1 MKSIIFIAVFIFI
14 TRQVTWSQSIHDLA
28 RTGTV
33 TLMEEHLEKFPSDL
47 NTISEQGMT
56 PFILASYRGNNAVA
70 KLLMD
75 KGADIGYCSPEGTAI
90 YGMIYKDNSELI
102 KYVLEKGYSPND
114 TCQFSQFGSP
124 LNFAMSLRRYSV
136 ISMLLKYG
144 AKTDNLNSQ
153 GQNLK
158 DLLLFYKDEQ
168 LTKLFE
174 AYEK

>member
-1 MKSIIFIAVFIFI
+1 MKSFILITVSIFI
-14 TRQVTWSQSIHDLA
+14 TRQITWSQSIHDLA

-33 TLMEEHLEKFPSDL
+33 TLMEEHLKKVPSDL

-56 PFILASYRGNNAVA
+56 AFILASYRGNNAVA

-90 YGMIYKDNSELI
+90 YGMIYKDNSALVE
-102 KYVLEKGYSPND
+102 YVLEKGYSPND
-114 TCQFSQFGSP
+114 TCQFSQFGTP
-124 LNFAMSLRRYSV
+124 LHFAMSLRRYGI
-136 ISMLLKYG
+136 ISLLLKYG
-144 AKTDNLNSQ
+144 AKKDIQNPQ
-153 GQNLK
+153 GQNIN

-174 AYEK
+174 SHDK

>member
-1 MKSIIFIAVFIFI
+1 MKSFILIAIFI
-14 TRQVTWSQSIHDLA
+14 TRQITWSQSIHDIA

-33 TLMEEHLEKFPSDL
+33 TLIEEHLKKVPSDL
-47 NTISEQGMT
+47 NSVSEQGMT

-90 YGMIYKDNSELI
+90 YGMIYKDNSALVE
-102 KYVLEKGYSPND
+102 YVLEKGYSPND
-114 TCQFSQFGSP
+114 TCQFSQFGTP
-124 LNFAMSLRRYSV
+124 LHFAMSLRRYGI
-136 ISMLLKYG
+136 ISLLLKYG
-144 AKTDNLNSQ
+144 AKKDIQNPQ
-153 GQNLK
+153 GQNIN

-174 AYEK
+174 SHDK

>member
-1 MKSIIFIAVFIFI
+1 MKSIVFIAVSIFI
-14 TRQVTWSQSIHDLA
+14 TRQITWSQTIHDLA

-33 TLMEEHLEKFPSDL
+33 TLMEEHLKKVPSDL

-56 PFILASYRGNNAVA
+56 AFILASYRGNNAVA

-114 TCQFSQFGSP
+114 TCQFSQFGTP
-124 LNFAMSLRRYSV
+124 LHFAMSLRRYGI
-136 ISMLLKYG
+136 ISLLLKYG
-144 AKTDNLNSQ
+144 AKKDIKNPQ
-153 GQNLK
+153 GQNIN

-174 AYEK
+174 SHDK

>member
-1 MKSIIFIAVFIFI
+1 MKSFILIAVSIFI
-14 TRQVTWSQSIHDLA
+14 TRQITWSQSIHDLA

-33 TLMEEHLEKFPSDL
+33 TLMEEHLKKVPSDL

-56 PFILASYRGNNAVA
+56 AFILASYRGNNAVA

-90 YGMIYKDNSELI
+90 YGMIYKDNSALVE
-102 KYVLEKGYSPND
+102 YVLEKGYSPND
-114 TCQFSQFGSP
+114 TCQFSQFGTP
-124 LNFAMSLRRYSV
+124 LHFAMSLRRYGI
-136 ISMLLKYG
+136 ISLLLKYG
-144 AKTDNLNSQ
+144 AKKDIQNPQ
-153 GQNLK
+153 GQNIN

-174 AYEK
+174 SHDK

>member
-1 MKSIIFIAVFIFI
+1 MKSIILIAVSIFV

-33 TLMEEHLEKFPSDL
+33 TLMEEHLKKVPSDL

-56 PFILASYRGNNAVA
+56 AFLLASYRGNNAVA

-75 KGADIGYCSPEGTAI
+75 KGANIGYCSPEGTAI

-114 TCQFSQFGSP
+114 TCQFSQFGTP
-124 LNFAMSLRRYSV
+124 LNFATSLRRYSI
-136 ISMLLKYG
+136 ISLLLDAG
-144 AKTDNLNSQ
+144 AKTDNLNAQ

-168 LTKLFE
+168 LTKLFKSH
-174 AYEK
+174 EK

>member
-1 MKSIIFIAVFIFI
+1 MKSFILIAVSIFI
-14 TRQVTWSQSIHDLA
+14 TRQITWSQSIHDLA

-33 TLMEEHLEKFPSDL
+33 TLMEEHLKKVPSDL

-56 PFILASYRGNNAVA
+56 AFILASYRGNNAVA

-114 TCQFSQFGSP
+114 TCQFSQFGTP
-124 LNFAMSLRRYSV
+124 LHFAMSLRRYGI
-136 ISMLLKYG
+136 ISLLLKYG
-144 AKTDNLNSQ
+144 AKKDIQNPQ
-153 GQNLK
+153 GQNIN

-174 AYEK
+174 SYEK

>member
-1 MKSIIFIAVFIFI
+1 MKSIILIAVSIFI

-33 TLMEEHLEKFPSDL
+33 TLMEEHLRKVPSDL

-56 PFILASYRGNNAVA
+56 AFLLASYRGNNAVA

-102 KYVLEKGYSPND
+102 KYVLEKGHSPND
-114 TCQFSQFGSP
+114 TCQFSQFGTP
-124 LNFAMSLRRYSV
+124 LNFAISLRRYGI
-136 ISMLLKYG
+136 ISLLLDAG
-144 AKTDNLNSQ
+144 ARTGNLNAQ
-153 GQNLK
+153 GQNLN
-158 DLLLFYKDEQ
+158 DLLLIYKDEQ

-174 AYEK
+174 SHEK

>member
-1 MKSIIFIAVFIFI
+1 MKSFILIAVSIFI
-14 TRQVTWSQSIHDLA
+14 TRQITWSQTIHDIA

-33 TLMEEHLEKFPSDL
+33 TLMEEHLKKVPSDL

-56 PFILASYRGNNAVA
+56 AFILASYRGNNAVA

-90 YGMIYKDNSELI
+90 YGMIYKDNSALVE
-102 KYVLEKGYSPND
+102 YVLEKGYSPND
-114 TCQFSQFGSP
+114 TCQFSQFGTP
-124 LNFAMSLRRYSV
+124 LHFAMSLRRYGI
-136 ISMLLKYG
+136 ISLLLKYG
-144 AKTDNLNSQ
+144 AKKDIQNPQ
-153 GQNLK
+153 GQNIN

-174 AYEK
+174 SHDK

>member
-1 MKSIIFIAVFIFI
+1 MKSIILIAVSIFV

-33 TLMEEHLEKFPSDL
+33 SLMEEHLKKVPSDL
-47 NTISEQGMT
+47 NSVSEQGMT
-56 PFILASYRGNNAVA
+56 AFLLASYRGNNAVA

-102 KYVLEKGYSPND
+102 KYVLEKGHSPND
-114 TCQFSQFGSP
+114 TCQFSQFGTP
-124 LNFAMSLRRYSV
+124 LNFAISLRRYGI
-136 ISMLLKYG
+136 ISLLLDAG
-144 AKTDNLNSQ
+144 ARTGNLNAQ
-153 GQNLK
+153 GQNLN
-158 DLLLFYKDEQ
+158 DLLLIYKDEQ

-174 AYEK
+174 SHEK

>member
-1 MKSIIFIAVFIFI
+1 MKSFILIAVSIFI
-14 TRQVTWSQSIHDLA
+14 TRQITWSQSIHDIA

-33 TLMEEHLEKFPSDL
+33 TLMEEHLKKVPSDL

-56 PFILASYRGNNAVA
+56 AFILASYRGNNAVA

-90 YGMIYKDNSELI
+90 YGMIYKDNSALVE
-102 KYVLEKGYSPND
+102 YVLEKGYSPND
-114 TCQFSQFGSP
+114 TCQFSQFGTP
-124 LNFAMSLRRYSV
+124 LHFAMSLRRYGI
-136 ISMLLKYG
+136 ISLLLKYG
-144 AKTDNLNSQ
+144 AKKDIQNPQ
-153 GQNLK
+153 GQNIN

-174 AYEK
+174 SHDK

>member
-1 MKSIIFIAVFIFI
+1 MKSFILIAVSIFI
-14 TRQVTWSQSIHDLA
+14 TRQITWSQSIHDLA

-33 TLMEEHLEKFPSDL
+33 TLMEEHLKKVPSDL
-47 NTISEQGMT
+47 NSVSEQGMT

-90 YGMIYKDNSELI
+90 YGMIYKDNSALVE
-102 KYVLEKGYSPND
+102 YVLEKGYSPND
-114 TCQFSQFGSP
+114 TCQFSQFGTP
-124 LNFAMSLRRYSV
+124 LHFAMSLRRYGI
-136 ISMLLKYG
+136 ISLLLKYG
-144 AKTDNLNSQ
+144 AKKDIQNPQ
-153 GQNLK
+153 GQNIN

-174 AYEK
+174 SHDK

>member
-1 MKSIIFIAVFIFI
+1 MKSIILAAVSIFI
-14 TRQVTWSQSIHDLA
+14 TLQITWSQSIHELA

-33 TLMEEHLEKFPSDL
+33 RLMEEHLKKVPSDL

-90 YGMIYKDNSELI
+90 YGMIYKDNSALVD
-102 KYVLEKGYSPND
+102 YVLEKGYSPND
-114 TCQFSQFGSP
+114 TCQFSQFGTP
-124 LNFAMSLRRYSV
+124 LHFAMSLRRYGI
-136 ISMLLKYG
+136 ISLLLKYG
-144 AKTDNLNSQ
+144 AKKDIQNPQ
-153 GQNLK
+153 GQNIN

-174 AYEK
+174 SYEK

>member
-1 MKSIIFIAVFIFI
+1 MKSFILIAVSIFI
-14 TRQVTWSQSIHDLA
+14 TRQITWSQSIHDLA

-33 TLMEEHLEKFPSDL
+33 TLMEEHLKKVPSDL

-56 PFILASYRGNNAVA
+56 AFLLASYRGNNAVA

-114 TCQFSQFGSP
+114 TCQFSQFGTP
-124 LNFAMSLRRYSV
+124 LHFAMSLRRYGI
-136 ISMLLKYG
+136 ISLLLKYG
-144 AKTDNLNSQ
+144 AKKDIQNPQ
-153 GQNLK
+153 GQNIN

-174 AYEK
+174 SHDK

>member
-1 MKSIIFIAVFIFI
+1 MKSIIFIVISIFV

-33 TLMEEHLEKFPSDL
+33 TLMEEHLKKVPSDL

-56 PFILASYRGNNAVA
+56 AFLLASYRGNNAVA

-102 KYVLEKGYSPND
+102 KYVLEKGHSPND
-114 TCQFSQFGSP
+114 TCQFSQFGTP
-124 LNFAMSLRRYSV
+124 LHFAMSLRRYGI
-136 ISMLLKYG
+136 ISLLLDAG
-144 AKTDNLNSQ
+144 AKTGNLNAQ
-153 GQNLK
+153 GQNLN
-158 DLLLFYKDEQ
+158 DLLLIYKDEQ

-174 AYEK
+174 SHEK

>member
-1 MKSIIFIAVFIFI
+1 MKSIVFIAVSIFI
-14 TRQVTWSQSIHDLA
+14 TRQITWSQSIHDLA

-33 TLMEEHLEKFPSDL
+33 TLMEEHLKKVPSDL

-56 PFILASYRGNNAVA
+56 PFLLASYRGNNAVA

-114 TCQFSQFGSP
+114 TCQFSQFGTP
-124 LNFAMSLRRYSV
+124 LNFAMSLRRYSI
-136 ISMLLKYG
+136 ISLLLESG
-144 AKTDNLNSQ
+144 AKTDHLNAQ
-153 GQNLK
+153 GQKLK
-158 DLLLFYKDEQ
+158 DLLLFYNDEQ

-174 AYEK
+174 SYEK

>member
-1 MKSIIFIAVFIFI
+1 MKSFILIAVSIFI
-14 TRQVTWSQSIHDLA
+14 TRQITWSQSIHDLA

-33 TLMEEHLEKFPSDL
+33 TLMEEHLKKVPSDL

-56 PFILASYRGNNAVA
+56 AFILASYRGNNAVA

-90 YGMIYKDNSELI
+90 YGMIYKDNSALVD
-102 KYVLEKGYSPND
+102 YVLEKGYSPND
-114 TCQFSQFGSP
+114 TCQFSQFGTP
-124 LNFAMSLRRYSV
+124 LHFAMSLRRYGI
-136 ISMLLKYG
+136 ISLLLKYG
-144 AKTDNLNSQ
+144 AKKDIQNPQ
-153 GQNLK
+153 GQNIN

-174 AYEK
+174 SHDK

>member
-1 MKSIIFIAVFIFI
+1 MKSIVFIAVSIFI
-14 TRQVTWSQSIHDLA
+14 TRQITWSQTIHDIA

-33 TLMEEHLEKFPSDL
+33 TLMEEHLKKVPSDL
-47 NTISEQGMT
+47 NSVSEQGMT

-90 YGMIYKDNSELI
+90 YGMIYKDNSALVE
-102 KYVLEKGYSPND
+102 YVLEKGYSPND
-114 TCQFSQFGSP
+114 TCQFSQFGTP
-124 LNFAMSLRRYSV
+124 LHFAMSLRRYGI
-136 ISMLLKYG
+136 ISLLLKYG
-144 AKTDNLNSQ
+144 AKKDIQNPQ
-153 GQNLK
+153 GQNIN

-174 AYEK
+174 SHDK

>member
-1 MKSIIFIAVFIFI
+1 MKSIILIVISIFV

-33 TLMEEHLEKFPSDL
+33 TLMEEHLKKVPSDL

-56 PFILASYRGNNAVA
+56 AFLLASYRGNNAVA

-102 KYVLEKGYSPND
+102 KYVLEKGHSPND
-114 TCQFSQFGSP
+114 TCQFSQFGTP
-124 LNFAMSLRRYSV
+124 LNFAMSLRRYSI
-136 ISMLLKYG
+136 ISLLLDAG
-144 AKTDNLNSQ
+144 AKTDNLNAQ

-174 AYEK
+174 SYEK

>member
-1 MKSIIFIAVFIFI
+1 MKSFILIAVSIFI
-14 TRQVTWSQSIHDLA
+14 TRQITWSQTIHDIA

-33 TLMEEHLEKFPSDL
+33 TLMEEHLKKVPSDL
-47 NTISEQGMT
+47 NSISEQGMT

-90 YGMIYKDNSELI
+90 YGMIYKDNSALVE
-102 KYVLEKGYSPND
+102 YVLEKGYSPND
-114 TCQFSQFGSP
+114 TCQFSQFGTP
-124 LNFAMSLRRYSV
+124 LHFAMSLRRYGI
-136 ISMLLKYG
+136 ISLLLKYG
-144 AKTDNLNSQ
+144 AKKDIQNPQ
-153 GQNLK
+153 GQNIN

-174 AYEK
+174 SHDK

>member
-1 MKSIIFIAVFIFI
+1 MKSIILIVISIFV

-33 TLMEEHLEKFPSDL
+33 TLMEEHLKKVPSDL
-47 NTISEQGMT
+47 NIVSEQGMT
-56 PFILASYRGNNAVA
+56 AFLLASYRGNNAVA
-70 KLLMD
+70 KLLID

-114 TCQFSQFGSP
+114 TCQFSQFGTP
-124 LNFAMSLRRYSV
+124 LNFAMSLRRYSI
-136 ISMLLKYG
+136 ISLLLDAS
-144 AKTDNLNSQ
+144 AKTDALNAQ

-174 AYEK
+174 SYEK

>member
-1 MKSIIFIAVFIFI
+1 MKSFILIAVSIFI
-14 TRQVTWSQSIHDLA
+14 TRQITWSQSIHDLA

-33 TLMEEHLEKFPSDL
+33 TLMEEHLKKVPSDL

-56 PFILASYRGNNAVA
+56 AFILASYRGNNEVA
-70 KLLMD
+70 KLLLD

-114 TCQFSQFGSP
+114 TCQFSQFGTP
-124 LNFAMSLRRYSV
+124 LNFAMSLRRYSI
-136 ISMLLKYG
+136 ISLLLDSG
-144 AKTDNLNSQ
+144 AKKDIQNPQ
-153 GQNLK
+153 GQNIN

-174 AYEK
+174 SHDK

>member
-1 MKSIIFIAVFIFI
+1 MKSFILIAVSIFI
-14 TRQVTWSQSIHDLA
+14 TRQITWSQTIHDLA

-33 TLMEEHLEKFPSDL
+33 TLMEEHLKKVPSDL
-47 NTISEQGMT
+47 NSVSEQGMT

-90 YGMIYKDNSELI
+90 YGMIYKDNSALVE
-102 KYVLEKGYSPND
+102 YVLEKGYSPND
-114 TCQFSQFGSP
+114 TCQFSQFGTP
-124 LNFAMSLRRYSV
+124 LHFAMSLRRYGI
-136 ISMLLKYG
+136 ISLLLKYG
-144 AKTDNLNSQ
+144 AKKDIQNPQ
-153 GQNLK
+153 GQNIN

-174 AYEK
+174 SHDK